1 METELT
7 GILSVEHDNMN
18 DMAILTYCNL
28 VSTFVLMILRILGKT
43 LARMILEDPSFLQK
57 MLGKRK
63 LIKH

>member
-43 LARMILEDPSFLQK
+43 HVKVILEDLFF
-57 MLGKRK
+57 
-63 LIKH
+63 